1 MVKYL
6 WRCNINFFE
15 MTPSPLGT
23 FLCLLCIA
31 QVYIGMHPLLRLSR
45 TPRVVQWKRIQV
57 AFVINVLLSSASW
70 PGLASKWGQYFPII
84 PELHNV
90 KYFPIIPAMKSP
102 TSCIW
107 ILRCTVRVRLMKL
120 ISFLI
125 VLRVP
130 DPNLCDP
137 WFLNFGRSRILTQQF
152 TKYYV
157 AVSAE
162 CIFELFV
169 SGFTS
174 FYLGATNRLHY
185 IMGQKSQIPRLK
197 LTNWR
202 RSGDLGGLLSAGL
215 HKSSLPPV
223 VGKTSSQNYPF
234 QTI

>member
-1 MVKYL
+1 
-6 WRCNINFFE
+6 
-15 MTPSPLGT
+15 MTPPPLGT

-70 PGLASKWGQYFPII
+70 PGLASKWGQYFPIIPELHNVKYLSII

-174 FYLGATNRLHY
+174 FYLGATNRL
-185 IMGQKSQIPRLK
+185 P
-197 LTNWR
+197 
-202 RSGDLGGLLSAGL
+202 
-215 HKSSLPPV
+215 
-223 VGKTSSQNYPF
+223 
-234 QTI
+234 